1 MSVSWIDRLRVERF
15 VWVLDQ
21 QMYDLPR
28 ASRIAR
34 RREVRDNLLAAAR
47 DVGTTEALRRLGSSR
62 RLANEYLTAEL
73 GDGPR
78 HSWLAAACFAGLFP
92 LILLGGLG
100 EAASAYQDGITS
112 VDPHVTGT
120 FTWHG
125 IDYLQTAVTFTFTD
139 GHASRTGGAFTVLT
153 YAILIIGTV
162 LIGRLWRLL
171 PFGRGA
177 SRRQSFQS

>member
-1 MSVSWIDRLRVERF
+1 MSQGINWIDRLRIERF
-15 VWVLDQ
+15 VWALDQ
-21 QMYDLPR
+21 QIYDLPR

-62 RLANEYLTAEL
+62 RLAHEYLAAEL

-78 HSWLAAACFAGLFP
+78 HSWIAAAYFAGLFP
-92 LILLGGLG
+92 LILLSGLG
-100 EAASAYQDGITS
+100 QAASAYQDGITA
-112 VDPHVTGT
+112 VNPHVTGT

-125 IDYLQTAVTFTFTD
+125 IDYLQTDVTFTFVD
-139 GHASRTGGAFTVLT
+139 GNASQVGGAWTPLT
-153 YAILIIGTV
+153 YAIWILGTV

-171 PFGRGA
+171 PWI
-177 SRRQSFQS
+177 SRRRVQNAA